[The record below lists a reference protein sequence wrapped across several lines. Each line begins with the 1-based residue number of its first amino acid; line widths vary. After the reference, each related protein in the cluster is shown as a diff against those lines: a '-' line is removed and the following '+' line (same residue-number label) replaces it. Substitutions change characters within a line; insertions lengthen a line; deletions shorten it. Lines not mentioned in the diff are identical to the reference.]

1 MQAGVGSAWRRRTGL
16 GGGGGGVNSFMIAHI
31 IRQRHTAGRG
41 RTHAR
46 THARVVPYSYQ
57 ETADRA
63 SWNLLPWRDPGVVRG
78 TIVGWLE

>member
-1 MQAGVGSAWRRRTGL
+1 
-16 GGGGGGVNSFMIAHI
+16 MIAHI
-31 IRQRHTAGRG
+31 IRQRRTAGRG
-41 RTHAR
+41 R